1 MPPALITAVSAACS
15 AAALIGSAL
24 NAWQN
29 VKIERA
35 QLETKLSIQTLRLE
49 IFKDAAAEAA
59 KLSAPINRL
68 ETEAAMLNIRV
79 SALEASREPH
89 RLNGKPAH

>member
-1 MPPALITAVSAACS
+1 MTQILPTVVSAVCS
-15 AAALIGSAL
+15 TAALIGSAL

-49 IFKDAAAEAA
+49 IYKEAAAEAA
-59 KLSAPINRL
+59 KLQNPINRL
-68 ETEAAMLNIRV
+68 ETECATISIRV
-79 SALEASREPH
+79 SALEAMRETH